1 MKGYFCV
8 RHSLSS
14 PFAQILK
21 NAGVDPQQILSDISN
36 YEVKGY
42 GYNVIT
48 EERGDMFK
56 MGVIDATK
64 VVRNAIEN
72 AVSVSSILLTTEATI
87 TNKRQG

>member
-1 MKGYFCV
+1 MKGYYAV
-8 RHSLSS
+8 RYALSS
-14 PFAQILK
+14 PLNQILK
-21 NAGVDPQQILSDISN
+21 NAGVDPQSI
-36 YEVKGY
+36 YENIEKSETRGY

-48 EERGDMFK
+48 EEFGDMFK

-87 TNKRQG
+87 TNKRA